1 MNAPHTP
8 DRLAGRRVLIV
19 ISGGVAAF
27 KALELIRLLVKRG
40 CSVRTVLTRAGAE
53 FVTPLSIAALSAGEV
68 HTELFSLTEE
78 SRMGHIELSR
88 AADLLVV
95 CPASADILS
104 AMATGRAHDL
114 ATTLLLATD
123 KPVLVAPAMNVRMWL
138 HPATTA
144 NVATLIERG
153 VMMVGPDEG
162 VMACNEYGPGR
173 LAEPEAILAAIEQA
187 LEPTPAPAPLRG
199 RRALVTAGPTHE
211 PIDPVRYLANRSSG
225 RQGYAIA
232 AALARLGAQVTLIS
246 GPTALAAPAGVERV
260 SVETGRQMRDAV
272 FAALPAE
279 IAVMTAAVA
288 DWRIADPATDK
299 IKKRP
304 GGTPPE
310 LRLLPNPD
318 ILAELSAPGP
328 DRPRLVI
335 GFAAETSKVG
345 ENARDKLARKGCDW
359 LVANDVSGD
368 VMGGAD
374 NAIELLTPQGSEH
387 WSRRSKEAIATML
400 AGRIATALGPRTPGP
415 QK

>member
-1 MNAPHTP
+1 M
-8 DRLAGRRVLIV
+8 AGRRVLIV

>member
-279 IAVMTAAVA
+279 VAVMTAAVA

-318 ILAELSAPGP
+318 ILAELAAPGP

-387 WSRRSKEAIATML
+387 WSRRSKDAIATML

>member
-1 MNAPHTP
+1 
-8 DRLAGRRVLIV
+8 
-19 ISGGVAAF
+19 
-27 KALELIRLLVKRG
+27 
-40 CSVRTVLTRAGAE
+40 
-53 FVTPLSIAALSAGEV
+53 
-68 HTELFSLTEE
+68 
-78 SRMGHIELSR
+78 
-88 AADLLVV
+88 
-95 CPASADILS
+95 
-104 AMATGRAHDL
+104 
-114 ATTLLLATD
+114 
-123 KPVLVAPAMNVRMWL
+123 
-138 HPATTA
+138 
-144 NVATLIERG
+144 
-153 VMMVGPDEG
+153 
-162 VMACNEYGPGR
+162 
-173 LAEPEAILAAIEQA
+173 
-187 LEPTPAPAPLRG
+187 
-199 RRALVTAGPTHE
+199 
-211 PIDPVRYLANRSSG
+211 
-225 RQGYAIA
+225 
-232 AALARLGAQVTLIS
+232 
-246 GPTALAAPAGVERV
+246 PTALAAPAGVERV

>member
-8 DRLAGRRVLIV
+8 DRLAGKRLLIV

-27 KALELIRLLVKRG
+27 KALELIRLLVRRG
-40 CSVRTVLTRAGAE
+40 CSVRSVLTKAGAE
-53 FVTPLSIAALSAGEV
+53 FVTPLSIAALSGGEV

-144 NVATLIERG
+144 NVATLLERG
-153 VMMVGPDEG
+153 VTMVGPEDG

-173 LAEPEAILAAIEQA
+173 LAEPEAIVAAIERA
-187 LEPTPAPAPLRG
+187 LDGAPTPLRG

-232 AALARLGAQVTLIS
+232 AALARLGAEVTLVS
-246 GPTALAAPAGVERV
+246 GPTALAAPPGVRRV
-260 SVETGRQMRDAV
+260 PVETGQQMRDAV

-288 DWRIADPATDK
+288 DWRIADPAADK

-304 GGTPPE
+304 GEAVPE
-310 LRLLPNPD
+310 LRLIPNPD
-318 ILAELSAPGP
+318 ILAELAASGP

-335 GFAAETSKVG
+335 GFAAETSRVG

-368 VMGGAD
+368 VMGGAE

-400 AGRIATALGPRTPGP
+400 AGRIAIALGA
-415 QK
+415 QE